1 MFIYKFWPGSGY
13 TATIH
18 GSGLKLVLCEC
29 VCVCV
34 YVHATYKNIICDVF

>member
-18 GSGLKLVLCEC
+18 GSGLKLVLCD